1 MFVCLHSLSHATEGG
16 RTIEACSSR
25 ADTVIYKEVDPA
37 FGVNLAAEDTIKEAQ
52 TTSLVRFFNITRSG
66 SKWLHELTK
75 ELSSYSFFRTPVQS
89 CVSHTIP
96 VLHSNMTALY
106 AFSYLNYLNTLKL
119 FSHCML
125 FFDSSVV
132 LLDNTRSFS
141 KHGMNE
147 LKTRL

>member
-1 MFVCLHSLSHATEGG
+1 MYNIVCLHSLSHVTEGG

-25 ADTVIYKEVDPA
+25 ADPVIYNEVDPA
-37 FGVNLAAEDTIKEAQ
+37 LGLTIAAQDIIKEAQ

-75 ELSSYSFFRTPVQS
+75 ELNSYPFFRTPVQS

-106 AFSYLNYLNTLKL
+106 AFSYINYLNTLKL

-125 FFDSSVV
+125 FLDSSVV
-132 LLDNTRSFS
+132 LLDSTRSVS
-141 KHGMNE
+141 TVWMSW
-147 LKTRL
+147 RPD